1 MGGANSQPSYR
12 DLQAHLSYTNS
23 VNNAYFHELKLMNSS
38 DRNQLLNAL
47 RNKCETIYPV
57 AEEYIASLNGQIGR
71 AEERL
76 GSLGEEV
83 GVKLV
88 MEVRKG
94 IEILPFGL
102 QACKGVYVKVQV
114 APANLEFQTRLAEP
128 YIPKWYHV
136 AYLTYSPPQDVLNA
150 LLTIYSVDLRNQEVA
165 IASCEMD
172 LREAIDT
179 TQTRWHAFKWLWSYG
194 DQSVIPQVEI
204 RYWNL
209 KSMQAF
215 WENYQASAMTEL
227 EEIQGAYER
236 SMAASLP
243 FAEAVSSSS

>member
-1 MGGANSQPSYR
+1 MSP
-12 DLQAHLSYTNS
+12 
-23 VNNAYFHELKLMNSS
+23 S
-38 DRNQLLNAL
+38 DRDQLLNAL
-47 RNKCETIYPV
+47 RNKCETLYPV
-57 AEEYIASLNGQIGR
+57 AEDYISLLKGQIGR
-71 AEERL
+71 AGERL

-88 MEVRKG
+88 IEVRKG
-94 IEILPFGL
+94 IEILPFGF
-102 QACKGVYVKVQV
+102 QACKGVYVKGQV
-114 APANLEFQTRLAEP
+114 TPANLEFRTKLAEP

-136 AYLTYSPPQDVLNA
+136 AYLTYSPPQDVLKA
-150 LLTIYSVDLRNQEVA
+150 LLTIYSVDLRDQEVA
-165 IASCEMD
+165 IASCEID

-179 TQTRWHAFKWLWSYG
+179 TQTRWHAFKCLWQ

-236 SMAASLP
+236 SLAASLP
-243 FAEAVSSSS
+243 SAEAISSSS